1 MVFYLEM
8 HMSVIR
14 GGACASFAPM
24 ASPHGSRSRGGK
36 TAATAGASGGAT
48 TIVTFDV
55 DGTLV
60 RSVGPD
66 ANKLHKE
73 AFAEGLAVLGVD
85 DPRGI
90 DVIEHHGSTDG
101 LILVR
106 TAHFHGIDP
115 ETAMEK
121 LPEMHEAMVTY
132 FRKHRE
138 RATFGIEVLPGVEPL
153 LAALSELPHVHVGLT
168 TGNLEEIAWM
178 KVR

>member
-1 MVFYLEM
+1 MN
-8 HMSVIR
+8 SVR
-14 GGACASFAPM
+14 GRARESFAQM
-24 ASPHGSRSRGGK
+24 AKTGSRSLGRAASSRAQAPTTTPRK
-36 TAATAGASGGAT
+36 T
-48 TIVTFDV
+48 IITFDV

-73 AFAEGLAVLGVD
+73 AFAQGLAVLGIE
-85 DPRGI
+85 DPQGI

-121 LPEMHEAMVTY
+121 LPEMHEAMVSY
-132 FRKHRE
+132 FRNNRE
-138 RATFGIEVLPGVEPL
+138 RATYGIEVLPGVESL
-153 LAALSELPHVHVGLT
+153 LAALSELPDVHVGLT
-168 TGNLEEIAWM
+168 TGNLEDIAWM
-178 KVR
+178 KVCER